1 MSPESP
7 LDGKMILV
15 VDDEPDILDTVEE
28 ELPMCRIRKVQD
40 HETALQHLLGYT
52 WDAVVLD
59 IMGVDGFKLL
69 KVATSRGF
77 PAVMLTAHALT
88 PEALKKSMKLGA
100 VSFLPKEQISD
111 LHDFLVEVVTDGG
124 KSPWIRFFDKLGGF
138 FDRKFGPDWKQS
150 DDFFR
155 EFEEK
160 VRKLEQQEDRA
171 PEVH

>member
-1 MSPESP
+1 MSSKSP

-28 ELPMCRIRKVQD
+28 ELSMCQIRKAQD
-40 HETALQHLLGYT
+40 HETALQNLLGYT

-88 PEALKKSMKLGA
+88 PEALKESMKLGA
-100 VSFLPKEQISD
+100 VSFLPKERISD
-111 LHDFLVEVVTDGG
+111 LHDFLVDVVTDRG

-160 VRKLEQQEDRA
+160 VRKHEQQEDRA